1 MKRLLPFLLCL
12 GALALRFWG
21 IRWGLPNADH
31 TFSYHTDETV
41 VLLSSLQVHPLLL
54 LLDPG
59 HYAYGC
65 LVPIVN
71 GLVLDLG
78 TWTGLV
84 TPRPESAS
92 ALLACRLV
100 TAVLGAATCGAF
112 SSRPESVS
120 GGTSAGV
127 VAGALYAVAP
137 LAVQHAHFATVDVH
151 ATFWISLCLLQ
162 TSKILT
168 GESKRALL
176 WAGAFAGL
184 SAAAKYNAG
193 VVLARP
199 LLPRVWSR
207 SPPPPI
213 TGSASRVPHY
223 WG

>member
-1 MKRLLPFLLCL
+1 MPRMKRLLPFLLCL
-12 GALALRFWG
+12 GALALRLWG

-65 LVPIVN
+65 LVPIAN

-100 TAVLGAATCGAF
+100 TAVLGAATCGVLFATGK
-112 SSRPESVS
+112 RLW
-120 GGTSAGV
+120 GTSAGV
-127 VAGALYAVAP
+127 VAGALYAVVP

-168 GESKRALL
+168 GESKHALL
-176 WAGAFAGL
+176 WAGVFAGL

-193 VVLARP
+193 VVICSPRSR
-199 LLPRVWSR
+199 RVWFKISPTSR
-207 SPPPPI
+207 
-213 TGSASRVPHY
+213 
-223 WG
+223 